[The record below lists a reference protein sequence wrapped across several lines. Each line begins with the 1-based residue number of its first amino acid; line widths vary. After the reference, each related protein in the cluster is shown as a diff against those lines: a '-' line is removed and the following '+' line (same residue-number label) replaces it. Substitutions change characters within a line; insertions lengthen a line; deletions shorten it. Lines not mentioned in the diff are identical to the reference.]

1 MKHKILSI
9 ILAVCYILSL
19 IFIIMGSITNNLMI
33 NIVALCCIFSIIII
47 TLIILIND
55 R

>member
-9 ILAVCYILSL
+9 ILAVCYISSL
-19 IFIIMGSITNNLMI
+19 IFTIIGSITNNLMI
-33 NIVALCCIFSIIII
+33 NIIALCCIVSIIIM
-47 TLIILIND
+47 TLIILIKD